1 MVVLAFPSGNTMFL
15 GWLAFDPT
23 CGSLIT
29 SKELFYNICM
39 QIRCAFHY
47 IGKASIQQ
55 TSEKVRVG
63 N

>member
-1 MVVLAFPSGNTMFL
+1 MVVLAFPSGNNTFL
-15 GWLAFDPT
+15 EWLAFDPT

-29 SKELFYNICM
+29 SKELFYKICM
-39 QIRCAFHY
+39 QIRCTFQY

-55 TSEKVRVG
+55 TSEKVRVE